1 MTGLNLLMKRMMV
14 ENENLRNAL
23 EGKEIKPVPRE
34 LMTKDEIK
42 VYEETGKQ
50 ESLLSTGDF
59 IRHFAGDNYKAP
71 VSKEEIKDVKE
82 KAITINKEKEET
94 KQEPKVEQRWVNPK
108 FETKKDE
115 IVEQKKTEEEKITTA
130 EENKDAKEK
139 ENNEE
144 FNMKDTVDFIKKGL
158 HKIEENILVKDDKKS
173 EDIKKNTQETA
184 DIKEESVDKSL
195 EKKVEL
201 VKTKI
206 ANIVKDVKDGKP
218 TDSLIKDYN
227 KLSASKKKIAIANM
241 IKEIAN
247 TVAQEKKCD
256 ISDVINFGVN
266 IESIARQHNKREYNA
281 MLKTLKE
288 TLSKMTSNELIKGI
302 IERLD
307 VELKNTILLNKIKF
321 VSYIKNMN
329 TDLDLTEENL
339 NQVSADLDSIGARL
353 NNGEDFDKIL
363 KSFNINN
370 TANPEDNHI
379 EAKVVDTD
387 EVKAEEET
395 NDESMNMESSENIFL
410 TMDEVDSLA
419 STMNEVLMGI

>member
-50 ESLLSTGDF
+50 ESLLTTGDF

-82 KAITINKEKEET
+82 KVITINKEKEET
-94 KQEPKVEQRWVNPK
+94 EQEPKVEQRWVNPK
-108 FETKKDE
+108 FETKKDK
-115 IVEQKKTEEEKITTA
+115 IVEQKKTEEEKIATA
-130 EENKDAKEK
+130 EENKDVKEK

-144 FNMKDTVDFIKKGL
+144 FSMKDTVDFIKKGL
-158 HKIEENILVKDDKKS
+158 HKIEENILVKDDEKS
-173 EDIKKNTQETA
+173 EDVKKDTQETT
-184 DIKEESVDKSL
+184 DTKEEPVDKAL

-218 TDSLIKDYN
+218 TDSLIKDYS

-247 TVAQEKKCD
+247 IVAQEKKCD

-321 VSYIKNMN
+321 VSYIRNMN

-395 NDESMNMESSENIFL
+395 NDESINMESSENVFL

>member
-50 ESLLSTGDF
+50 ESLLTTGDF
-59 IRHFAGDNYKAP
+59 IRHFAGDNYKES
-71 VSKEEIKDVKE
+71 VSKEVIKDVKE
-82 KAITINKEKEET
+82 IAINKEKEET
-94 KQEPKVEQRWVNPK
+94 EQEPKVEQRWVNPK

-115 IVEQKKTEEEKITTA
+115 SIEQKKTEEEKIVTA
-130 EENKDAKEK
+130 EEIKDVKEK

-144 FNMKDTVDFIKKGL
+144 FSMKDTVDFIKKGL
-158 HKIEENILVKDDKKS
+158 HKIEENILVKDDEKS
-173 EDIKKNTQETA
+173 EDTKKDIQETA
-184 DIKEESVDKSL
+184 DAKEEPVDKSL

-206 ANIVKDVKDGKP
+206 ANIVKDVKDRKP
-218 TDSLIKDYN
+218 TDTLIKDYS

-266 IESIARQHNKREYNA
+266 IESIARQHNKREYNV

-321 VSYIKNMN
+321 VSYIRNMN
-329 TDLDLTEENL
+329 TDFDLTEENL
-339 NQVSADLDSIGARL
+339 NQVLADLDSIGARL

-363 KSFNINN
+363 KSFNIDN
-370 TANPEDNHI
+370 TENPEDNHI

-387 EVKAEEET
+387 EDKAEEET
-395 NDESMNMESSENIFL
+395 NDESTNMESSENVFL

>member
-50 ESLLSTGDF
+50 ESLLTTGDF

-71 VSKEEIKDVKE
+71 VSKEVIKDVKE
-82 KAITINKEKEET
+82 ITINKEKEET
-94 KQEPKVEQRWVNPK
+94 EQEPKVEQRWVNPK

-115 IVEQKKTEEEKITTA
+115 SIEQKKTEEEEKIVTA
-130 EENKDAKEK
+130 EEIKDVKEK

-144 FNMKDTVDFIKKGL
+144 FSMKDTVDFIKKGL
-158 HKIEENILVKDDKKS
+158 HKIEGNILVKDDEKS
-173 EDIKKNTQETA
+173 EDVKKDIQETA
-184 DIKEESVDKSL
+184 DAKEEPVDKSL

-206 ANIVKDVKDGKP
+206 ANIVKDVKDRKP
-218 TDSLIKDYN
+218 TDTLIKDYS

-266 IESIARQHNKREYNA
+266 IESIARQHNKREYNV

-307 VELKNTILLNKIKF
+307 VELKNTIILNKIKF
-321 VSYIKNMN
+321 VSYIRNMN
-329 TDLDLTEENL
+329 TDFDLTEENL
-339 NQVSADLDSIGARL
+339 NQVLADLDSIGARL

-363 KSFNINN
+363 KSFNIDN
-370 TANPEDNHI
+370 TENPEDNHI

-387 EVKAEEET
+387 EDKAEEET
-395 NDESMNMESSENIFL
+395 NDESTNMESSENVFL

>member
-50 ESLLSTGDF
+50 ESLLTTGDF
-59 IRHFAGDNYKAP
+59 IRHFAGDNYKAL
-71 VSKEEIKDVKE
+71 VSKEEIEDVKE
-82 KAITINKEKEET
+82 KVITINKEKEET
-94 KQEPKVEQRWVNPK
+94 EQEPKVEQRWVNPK

-115 IVEQKKTEEEKITTA
+115 SVKQKKTEEEKIVTA
-130 EENKDAKEK
+130 EENKDVKEK

-144 FNMKDTVDFIKKGL
+144 FSMKDTVDFIKKGL
-158 HKIEENILVKDDKKS
+158 HKIEENILVKDDEKS
-173 EDIKKNTQETA
+173 EDDKKETQETT
-184 DIKEESVDKSL
+184 DTKEEPVDKAL

-218 TDSLIKDYN
+218 TDSLIKGYS

-339 NQVSADLDSIGARL
+339 NQVSADLDSIDARL

-363 KSFNINN
+363 KSFNIDN

-395 NDESMNMESSENIFL
+395 NDGSMNMESSENVFL

>member
-50 ESLLSTGDF
+50 ESLLTTGDF

-82 KAITINKEKEET
+82 KEET
-94 KQEPKVEQRWVNPK
+94 EQEPKVEQRWVNPK

-130 EENKDAKEK
+130 EENKDVKEK

-195 EKKVEL
+195 EKKVKL

-339 NQVSADLDSIGARL
+339 NQVSADLDSIDARL

-363 KSFNINN
+363 KSFNIDN

-395 NDESMNMESSENIFL
+395 NDESINMESSENVFL

>member
-50 ESLLSTGDF
+50 ESLLTTGDF

-82 KAITINKEKEET
+82 KVITINKEKEET
-94 KQEPKVEQRWVNPK
+94 EQEPKVEQRWVNPK

-158 HKIEENILVKDDKKS
+158 HKIEENILVKDDEKS
-173 EDIKKNTQETA
+173 EDVKKDTQETT
-184 DIKEESVDKSL
+184 DTKEEPVDKAL

-218 TDSLIKDYN
+218 TDSLIKDYS

-247 TVAQEKKCD
+247 IVAQEKKCD

-321 VSYIKNMN
+321 VSYIRNMN

-387 EVKAEEET
+387 EDKAKEET
-395 NDESMNMESSENIFL
+395 NDESTNMESSENVFL
-410 TMDEVDSLA
+410 TMEEVDSLA

>member
-23 EGKEIKPVPRE
+23 EGKEIKPVSRE

-50 ESLLSTGDF
+50 ESLLTTGDF

-71 VSKEEIKDVKE
+71 VSKEVIKDVKE
-82 KAITINKEKEET
+82 ITINKEKEET
-94 KQEPKVEQRWVNPK
+94 EQEPKVEQRWVNPK

-115 IVEQKKTEEEKITTA
+115 SVEQKKTEEEKIVTA
-130 EENKDAKEK
+130 EENKDVK

-184 DIKEESVDKSL
+184 DTKEEPVDKSL

-206 ANIVKDVKDGKP
+206 ANIVKDVKDRKP
-218 TDSLIKDYN
+218 TDTLIKDYS

-281 MLKTLKE
+281 MLKALKE

-321 VSYIKNMN
+321 VSYIRNIN

-339 NQVSADLDSIGARL
+339 NQVSADLDSVCARL
-353 NNGEDFDKIL
+353 NNGEDFDKIN
-363 KSFNINN
+363 KTFGGKVNS
-370 TANPEDNHI
+370 EDNHI
-379 EAKVVDTD
+379 EAKVVD
-387 EVKAEEET
+387 
-395 NDESMNMESSENIFL
+395 NDENNTEEPNDENIISEEDSAENVFL
-410 TMDEVDSLA
+410 TMEEVDSLA

>member
-50 ESLLSTGDF
+50 ESLLTTGDF

-82 KAITINKEKEET
+82 KVITINKEKEET
-94 KQEPKVEQRWVNPK
+94 EQEPKVEQRWVNPK
-108 FETKKDE
+108 FETKKDK
-115 IVEQKKTEEEKITTA
+115 IVEQKKTEEEKIATA
-130 EENKDAKEK
+130 EENKDVKEK

-144 FNMKDTVDFIKKGL
+144 FSMKDTVDFIKKGL
-158 HKIEENILVKDDKKS
+158 HKIEENILVKDDEKS
-173 EDIKKNTQETA
+173 EDVKKDTQETT
-184 DIKEESVDKSL
+184 DTKEEPVDKAL

-218 TDSLIKDYN
+218 TDSLIKDYS

-247 TVAQEKKCD
+247 IVAQEKKCD

-266 IESIARQHNKREYNA
+266 IESIARQHNKREYNT

-339 NQVSADLDSIGARL
+339 NQVSADLDSISARL

-395 NDESMNMESSENIFL
+395 NDESMNMESSENVFL
-410 TMDEVDSLA
+410 TMEEVDSLA

>member
-50 ESLLSTGDF
+50 ESLLTTGDF

-71 VSKEEIKDVKE
+71 VLKEEIKDVKE
-82 KAITINKEKEET
+82 KEET
-94 KQEPKVEQRWVNPK
+94 EQEPKVEQRWVNPK

-115 IVEQKKTEEEKITTA
+115 IVEQKKTEEEKIATA
-130 EENKDAKEK
+130 EENKDVK

-144 FNMKDTVDFIKKGL
+144 FSMKDTVDFIKKGL
-158 HKIEENILVKDDKKS
+158 HKIEENILVKDDEKS
-173 EDIKKNTQETA
+173 EDVKKDTQETT
-184 DIKEESVDKSL
+184 DTKEEPVDKAL

-218 TDSLIKDYN
+218 TDSLIKDYS

-266 IESIARQHNKREYNA
+266 IESIARQHNKREYNT

-395 NDESMNMESSENIFL
+395 NDESMNMESTENVFL
-410 TMDEVDSLA
+410 TMEEVDSLA